1 MRVSKSSLHRKEF
14 MEVRWSTEDV
24 RDAIDNDDAQESAY
38 HTTDPLDLLMAAET
52 LFAVDDQTTLDF
64 WTALTRG

>member
-24 RDAIDNDDAQESAY
+24 RDAIDEG
-38 HTTDPLDLLMAAET
+38 T
-52 LFAVDDQTTLDF
+52 
-64 WTALTRG
+64 W